1 MANTVISDKCMEFS
15 ILGVKTAKR
24 LKALHEFEFASQ
36 LLRSSTSVGANVSE
50 ANYAQSRA
58 DFISKM
64 QIALKEC
71 NETLYWLSVLK
82 ATEIIEAPDMVEV
95 GENIMRLLTSSIKTA
110 RHNAGK

>member
-50 ANYAQSRA
+50 ANYAQSAR
-58 DFISKM
+58 
-64 QIALKEC
+64 
-71 NETLYWLSVLK
+71 
-82 ATEIIEAPDMVEV
+82 
-95 GENIMRLLTSSIKTA
+95 TSSPRCRLRSKSAMKLCI
-110 RHNAGK
+110 G